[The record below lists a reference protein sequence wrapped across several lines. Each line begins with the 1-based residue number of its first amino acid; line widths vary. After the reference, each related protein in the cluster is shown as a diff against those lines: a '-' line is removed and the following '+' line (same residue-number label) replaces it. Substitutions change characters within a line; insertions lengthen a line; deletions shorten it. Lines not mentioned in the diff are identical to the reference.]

1 MRFFIINWV
10 YIAPT
15 VQIEMS
21 YALYLGRLQLNYIIL
36 LTNSSVYM
44 ISCLNELVL
53 LTTLTN
59 LNNFKRITIVKLAV
73 LFNRAQTLM
82 TMQKVNLTLNQ
93 GLIRPTWSKVYKML
107 VTYTSLSH
115 QYSYMSVTYPSLSHQ
130 YSHMRVTYTSLS
142 H

>member
-10 YIAPT
+10 YISPT

-21 YALYLGRLQLNYIIL
+21 YALYLGRLQMNYIIL
-36 LTNSSVYM
+36 LTKSAVYM
-44 ISCLNELVL
+44 MSCLNELVL

-59 LNNFKRITIVKLAV
+59 LINFKRITIVNLAV
-73 LFNRAQTLM
+73 FNRTQTLM

-93 GLIRPTWSKVYKML
+93 RLIRPTWSKVIML

-115 QYSYMSVTYPSLSHQ
+115 QYSYMSVTYPSLSHH

>member
-1 MRFFIINWV
+1 MGLHCSNRSNRD
-10 YIAPT
+10 
-15 VQIEMS
+15 E
-21 YALYLGRLQLNYIIL
+21 LLGKLQLNYIIL
-36 LTNSSVYM
+36 LTNSAVYM
-44 ISCLNELVL
+44 MSCLNELVL

-59 LNNFKRITIVKLAV
+59 LNNYKRITIVKLAV
-73 LFNRAQTLM
+73 FNRTQTLM

-93 GLIRPTWSKVYKML
+93 RLIRPTWSKVIML